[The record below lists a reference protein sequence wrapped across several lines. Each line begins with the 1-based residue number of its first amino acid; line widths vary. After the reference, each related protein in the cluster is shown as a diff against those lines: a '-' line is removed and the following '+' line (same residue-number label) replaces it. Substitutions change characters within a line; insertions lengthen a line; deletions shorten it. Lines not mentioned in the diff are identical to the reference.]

1 MGVANTQLQK
11 LAGLQR
17 KLLVSENKTESIC
30 KVYKK
35 KLKKYKEEK
44 WSSEMKIIAG
54 ILYLH
59 THVYLNSCRC
69 GLTKTQTRCGN
80 VN

>member
-35 KLKKYKEEK
+35 KVKKVQRGKVEFRNENNCRNTL
-44 WSSEMKIIAG
+44 SSYTCISQQ
-54 ILYLH
+54 L
-59 THVYLNSCRC
+59 
-69 GLTKTQTRCGN
+69 
-80 VN
+80 

>member
-1 MGVANTQLQK
+1 MGVANTELQK

-35 KLKKYKEEK
+35 
-44 WSSEMKIIAG
+44 S
-54 ILYLH
+54 
-59 THVYLNSCRC
+59 
-69 GLTKTQTRCGN
+69 
-80 VN
+80 